1 MVDLILESNHFCRP
15 SGEKD
20 NFTIKI
26 HDFTR
31 GSSLRKFISF
41 CVSGLGLVSLGSGSL
56 CSHLSSGWKLI
67 RNACSIDLQGGFN

>member
-41 CVSGLGLVSLGSGSL
+41 CVFGLGLV
-56 CSHLSSGWKLI
+56 
-67 RNACSIDLQGGFN
+67 